1 MKTIIYKNPVLSGIL
16 LNLSAMFLSIYA
28 IKYSITLL
36 IIMIMPVGILN
47 RKIIDNGTDMNNK
60 KKALIIVS
68 FVVMLVI
75 YFLYNQYFHNMINNE
90 LENM

>member
-1 MKTIIYKNPVLSGIL
+1 
-16 LNLSAMFLSIYA
+16 
-28 IKYSITLL
+28 
-36 IIMIMPVGILN
+36 MPVGILN